1 MRNSEGLPAR
11 LLRAFAVLAVLAWSL
26 GPILLVALSSF
37 KQPRQIFEV
46 PFQAIFVP
54 TFENYVALARQ
65 NPEFFTGIWNSVIV
79 TLFAVLLTLAAS
91 FGAGYV
97 YARAK
102 ERAYKASAVFMLVVR
117 MLPPIVVTVPL
128 FPVVN
133 HLALNDSHLILILL
147 YAAFYVSLGS
157 WMMRSFVAQIPIELE
172 EAAAIDGASLWQ
184 ILRLVILPLAAQGL
198 VALTLF
204 VVVFAWNEYVFAMI
218 FTTTAA
224 RTAPVV
230 IGEMLSTAEGV
241 QWGAVFAAATIQLV
255 PVVLI
260 VLALQR
266 FLIAGLTAGAVKS

>member
-1 MRNSEGLPAR
+1 MREDGVPAR
-11 LLRAFAVLAVLAWSL
+11 LLRAVAVVAVLGWSL
-26 GPILLVALSSF
+26 GPILLVVLSSF

-46 PFQAIFVP
+46 PFRTIFVP
-54 TFENYVALARQ
+54 TFENYVTLARQ
-65 NPEFFTGIWNSVIV
+65 NPEFFAGLRNSFIV

-133 HLALNDSHLILILL
+133 QLALNDSHLILILL
-147 YAAFYVSLGS
+147 YAAFYVSLGA
-157 WMMRSFVAQIPIELE
+157 WMMRSFIAQIPIELE
-172 EAAAIDGASLWQ
+172 EAAALDGASLWQ

-218 FTTTAA
+218 FTNSGA

>member
-1 MRNSEGLPAR
+1 MRDRRAAPR
-11 LLRAFAVLAVLAWSL
+11 LLRAAAVLTVLAWSL
-26 GPILLVALSSF
+26 APILLVVLSSF

-46 PFQAIFVP
+46 PYRALFVP
-54 TFENYVALARQ
+54 TFENYAALARSH
-65 NPEFFTGIWNSVIV
+65 PEFFAGLRNSVVV
-79 TLFAVLLTLAAS
+79 TLFAVLLALAAS

-97 YARAK
+97 FARAK
-102 ERAYKASAVFMLVVR
+102 QRAYKASAVFMLVVR

-133 HLALNDSHLILILL
+133 RLALNDSHLILILL

-172 EAAAIDGASLWQ
+172 EAAAIDGASLPQ

-218 FTTTAA
+218 FTTTGA

-255 PVVLI
+255 PVVAI
-260 VLALQR
+260 VFAMQR
-266 FLIAGLTAGAVKS
+266 FLIAGLTAGAVKN

>member
-1 MRNSEGLPAR
+1 MRDNGLPAR
-11 LLRAFAVLAVLAWSL
+11 LMRAVAVLAVLAWSL

-46 PFQAIFVP
+46 PFRAIFVP
-54 TFENYVALARQ
+54 TLENYAALARL
-65 NPEFFTGIWNSVIV
+65 NPEFFTGLRNSLIV
-79 TLFAVLLTLAAS
+79 TVFAVLLTLAAS

-102 ERAYKASAVFMLVVR
+102 ERAYRASSVFMLVVR

-157 WMMRSFVAQIPIELE
+157 WMMRSFIAQIPIELE

-218 FTTTAA
+218 FTTTTA